1 MRDAG
6 GGQRPAPGGAPRRRG
21 GARVSS
27 PPPRVH
33 VAQGSARRLPPGVL
47 GERPSKANPPQL
59 RPRGEACVRAG
70 GFVTG
75 DGFAGSE
82 EVLGRTGHRA
92 LPRGSARASGPGLAA
107 CQRPRTHTH
116 GRLSLLNATWGW
128 PEHQR
133 PRVGM
138 AASPRPPSA
147 SSQVLP
153 VRVLPRSCRS
163 LCSAASL
170 PPPGNSG
177 GRGPPW
183 GPRTIS
189 DSPRSTPDGPF
200 PSCPRTGAHGADAQ
214 PLSTSARDTGRAA
227 ARFAGGETG
236 SEPAG
241 AGGGDGDGD
250 GDSGGRALI
259 TVTRP
264 PRVWSCSR
272 QWPPRPHPRTPGPAG
287 ALGPHLWP

>member
-1 MRDAG
+1 MRPGWRLCDRRWIRRLRGGAG
-6 GGQRPAPGGAPRRRG
+6 EDRAPRPAPW
-21 GARVSS
+21 
-27 PPPRVH
+27 
-33 VAQGSARRLPPGVL
+33 
-47 GERPSKANPPQL
+47 L
-59 RPRGEACVRAG
+59 RPGLWAWPGC
-70 GFVTG
+70 
-75 DGFAGSE
+75 
-82 EVLGRTGHRA
+82 L
-92 LPRGSARASGPGLAA
+92 SATTD
-107 CQRPRTHTH
+107 THTH

-250 GDSGGRALI
+250 GDSEGRALI
-259 TVTRP
+259 TATRP

-272 QWPPRPHPRTPGPAG
+272 QWPPRPRPRTPGPAG

>member
-1 MRDAG
+1 MRPSWRLCDRRWIRPAQRRCW
-6 GGQRPAPGGAPRRRG
+6 GGQGTAPRPAA
-21 GARVSS
+21 
-27 PPPRVH
+27 
-33 VAQGSARRLPPGVL
+33 PPGPL
-47 GERPSKANPPQL
+47 
-59 RPRGEACVRAG
+59 
-70 GFVTG
+70 
-75 DGFAGSE
+75 
-82 EVLGRTGHRA
+82 
-92 LPRGSARASGPGLAA
+92 GLA
-107 CQRPRTHTH
+107 RLLVSDHGHTH

-250 GDSGGRALI
+250 GDSEGRALI